1 MSKKYFVVRNVANI
15 NDGVQVAA
23 GSIPGTSPDLFTSGH
38 PTSGDWYL
46 YKVPADGTPP
56 TGNIV
61 TEVEQ
66 REAQV
71 LVQSEV
77 FNSGVTTTEFIA
89 EEQRVSQVLRQ
100 SFMVAQASLPQAD
113 AELLFQAL
121 EPTSHALSAG
131 SLSLSYVRFNNA
143 AIDPASK
150 AAFNPLFED
159 FFLKFPRDLS

>member
-23 GSIPGTSPDLFTSGH
+23 GTIPGTSPVLFTSGH
-38 PTSGDWYL
+38 PTAGDYYL
-46 YKVPADGTPP
+46 YKVPAGGTAP

-61 TEVEQ
+61 TEVEKE
-66 REAQV
+66 EAQV

-89 EEQRVSQVLRQ
+89 EEQRVSQILRQ
-100 SFMVAQASLPQAD
+100 SFMVGQAALPQAD

-131 SLSLSYVRFNNA
+131 SVSLAYVRFNNA
-143 AIDPASK
+143 AIDQASK
-150 AAFNPLFED
+150 DAFNPLFEN